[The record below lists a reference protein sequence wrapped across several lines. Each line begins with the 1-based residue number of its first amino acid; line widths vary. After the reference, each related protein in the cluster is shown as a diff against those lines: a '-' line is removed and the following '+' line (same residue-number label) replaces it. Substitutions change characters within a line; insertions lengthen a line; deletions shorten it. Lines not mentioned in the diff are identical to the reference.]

1 MFMNYMDYTDDACMN
16 LFTQGQKTRMR
27 AVLAPNGFR
36 AGLTTSLG
44 CSPPGGGC
52 SGTQTLTAASGT
64 FSDGSGSGNYQNNS
78 DCRWL
83 IQPPNATS
91 ITLTFQSFNLLSG
104 DFVYVYDGSTTSA
117 PLLGT
122 FSGNTLPAP
131 VTSSGGVMLV
141 RFVSD
146 GSGTADG
153 FVASYTSTLNVPCYG
168 TQTVSGASGTIT
180 DGSGPNNYQD
190 NADCKWII
198 TAPSGS
204 AGIRIEF
211 TQFRTESGYDF
222 VTLYDGN
229 AVNSNYIIRRFS
241 GTTLPPIV
249 TSAIPQALVYFTTDN
264 SITDAGWSLNYT
276 AISQPYCQGTTILTA
291 PSGTITDGSGNSDYT
306 NRANCRW
313 LIQPPGATR
322 IELTFSSFNTES
334 GYDFVKV
341 YDGATTS
348 APLLGSY
355 SGTTLP
361 PVLRSSGGSLLIV
374 FTSDSS
380 ITRAGWSASYTSTI
394 STSLPTEA
402 TPSEV
407 RLYPV
412 PCFDYLTI
420 EVPISTPGEVLDATG
435 RLVWQGMIPS
445 GGYQLPVQTWP
456 SGLYL
461 LRIGGHSSARFVKE

>member
-1 MFMNYMDYTDDACMN
+1 VSDTPVQQGPNYGCPTFPHPSCGNTSDMFMNYMDYTDDACMN
-16 LFTQGQKTRMR
+16 LFTQAQKTRMR

-36 AGLTTSLG
+36 AGLLNSLG

-64 FSDGSGSGNYQNNS
+64 FSDGSGSNNYQDNS

-83 IQPPNATS
+83 IQPLNATS

-104 DFVYVYDGSTTSA
+104 DFVYVYDGNTTSA

-180 DGSGPNNYQD
+180 DGSG
-190 NADCKWII
+190 
-198 TAPSGS
+198 
-204 AGIRIEF
+204 
-211 TQFRTESGYDF
+211 
-222 VTLYDGN
+222 
-229 AVNSNYIIRRFS
+229 
-241 GTTLPPIV
+241 
-249 TSAIPQALVYFTTDN
+249 
-264 SITDAGWSLNYT
+264 
-276 AISQPYCQGTTILTA
+276 
-291 PSGTITDGSGNSDYT
+291 NSDYT

-313 LIQPPGATR
+313 LIQPPNATR

-334 GYDFVKV
+334 NYDFVKV

-374 FTSDSS
+374 FTSDNS
-380 ITRAGWSASYTSTI
+380 ITRAGWSASYTSSI
-394 STSLPTEA
+394 YLP
-402 TPSEV
+402 
-407 RLYPV
+407 
-412 PCFDYLTI
+412 PC
-420 EVPISTPGEVLDATG
+420 PQRQPPPKCGS
-435 RLVWQGMIPS
+435 IPS
-445 GGYQLPVQTWP
+445 LALTTSRLKCLLALRAKCWMLQEGS
-456 SGLYL
+456 SGK
-461 LRIGGHSSARFVKE
+461 A